1 MKSKSEMKCLY
12 FWVKNSIFIK
22 NNPIFCYLTGKVF
35 KIYSFIY
42 LVLNLMLLYS
52 TYIYPVVFTYKTCQ
66 NIFLF
71 CLENGLFYI
80 QVYFGKCMFCCSI
93 DIRALL
99 YHENDVHVVNI
110 SNGNSIYYVL

>member
-1 MKSKSEMKCLY
+1 MSLSLGEKQCFYK
-12 FWVKNSIFIK
+12 K
-22 NNPIFCYLTGKVF
+22 NNPILCNLTDKVF
-35 KIYSFIY
+35 KIYSFTY
-42 LVLNLMLLYS
+42 LVLILMLPYS

-71 CLENGLFYI
+71 CLENGLFDI

-99 YHENDVHVVNI
+99 YYENDVHIVNI
-110 SNGNSIYYVL
+110 SNENRIYYIL